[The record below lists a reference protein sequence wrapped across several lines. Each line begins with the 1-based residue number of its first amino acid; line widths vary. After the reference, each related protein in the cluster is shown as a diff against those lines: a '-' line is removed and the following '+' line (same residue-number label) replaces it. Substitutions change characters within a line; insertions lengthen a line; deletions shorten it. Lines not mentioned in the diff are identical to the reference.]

1 MVPDGMIVLDDTLR
15 KVVDKNRQTKVHW
28 WAIEYGQVIPAGL
41 VLKYDGVPPGHCTLT
56 TERKMTVKAFLTL
69 VGLIVFK
76 PLGHEF
82 YGSA

>member
-1 MVPDGMIVLDDTLR
+1 VI
-15 KVVDKNRQTKVHW
+15 DKSKQTKVHW
-28 WAIEYGQVIPAGL
+28 WAIGLGQVIPAGL

-69 VGLIVFK
+69 VGLIGFK

-82 YGSA
+82 YGFA